1 MALVT
6 LEHSAPL
13 SSAEFATIDLE
24 RMTEVARRHQAIGNF
39 LRDEGYSALLLQNPA
54 NIAWLTA
61 GNQPSRCGASSLA
74 SLFVTPDAR
83 VIVCNNAETSLYC
96 EHLAAGLG
104 FQLKE
109 RSWTEPRSSM
119 LADLCRGRKVAS
131 DSCLSGTTDVGLHVQ
146 GMRLPLSEYDLNR
159 LRQAGKLVA
168 HAVEATGRGLT
179 AGRTEAD
186 IAGELAHR
194 LVRHGATPER
204 LQIWGDGRGK
214 RFRQWN
220 YADNPVHQSC
230 TLSAVARFE
239 GLYVGA
245 ARTVTF
251 GDPSPEILDAFE
263 KAALVTATGMYFSQ
277 SGWELFEVWQRV
289 KRIYEKCGAG
299 EEWRL
304 AEQADVVEFEYGA
317 IPLMPT
323 SEFRLFPGVPIFWHP
338 SVEMV
343 GMGEAVLA
351 TERGAEWLTPCTDWP
366 KVPITVKGTPVEVP
380 GILIVPKT
388 NGHKPH

>member
-24 RMTEVARRHQAIGNF
+24 RMTEIARRHQAVGAF
-39 LRDEGYSALLLQNPA
+39 LKNEGYSALLLQSPA
-54 NIAWLTA
+54 NIAWMTA
-61 GNQPSRCGASSLA
+61 GEHPVRCGASTTA

-83 VIVCNNAETSLYC
+83 VVVCNNAETTQYC

-119 LADLCRGRKVAS
+119 LSDLCRGRKVAS
-131 DSCLSGTTDVGLHVQ
+131 DGCLAGTVDVGLHVQ
-146 GMRLPLSEYDLNR
+146 GMRLPLSTFDINR
-159 LRQAGKLVA
+159 IRQTGRLVA

-186 IAGELAHR
+186 IAGELSHR
-194 LVRHGATPER
+194 LVRHGVTPER
-204 LQIWGDGRGK
+204 LQIWGDGHGR
-214 RFRQWN
+214 RFRQWT
-220 YADNPVHQSC
+220 YSDTPVQGYC
-230 TLSAVARFE
+230 TISAVARSQ
-239 GLYVGA
+239 GLYVGV
-245 ARTVTF
+245 ARTVTI
-251 GDPSPEILDAFE
+251 GNPSSDLLEAYE
-263 KAALVTATGMYFSQ
+263 KAALVTATGMFFTQ

-317 IPLMPT
+317 VPLMPT
-323 SEFRLFPGVPIFWHP
+323 SEFRLFPGVPIYWHP
-338 SVEMV
+338 SVDMV
-343 GMGEAVLA
+343 GMGETVLA
-351 TERGAEWLTPCTDWP
+351 TDRGAEWLTPCTDWP

-380 GILIVPKT
+380 GILIVPAV
-388 NGHKPH
+388 NGHKH

>member
-39 LRDEGYSALLLQNPA
+39 LRDEGYSALVLQSPA

-61 GNQPSRCGASSLA
+61 ADHPARCGASTTA

-83 VIVCNNAETSLYC
+83 VIVCNNAETTQYC

-131 DSCLSGTTDVGLHVQ
+131 DGCMAGAVDVGLHVQ
-146 GMRLPLSEYDLNR
+146 GMRLPLSSFDINR
-159 LRQAGKLVA
+159 IRQAGRLVA
-168 HAVEATGRGLT
+168 HAVEATGRGLV

-186 IAGELAHR
+186 IAGELSHR
-194 LVRHGATPER
+194 LIRHGVTPER
-204 LQIWGDGRGK
+204 LQVWGDGHGR
-214 RFRQWN
+214 RFRQWT
-220 YADNPVHQSC
+220 YSDAPVLRSC
-230 TLSAVARFE
+230 TISAVARSQ
-239 GLYVGA
+239 GLYVGVS
-245 ARTVTF
+245 RTVTF
-251 GDPSPEILDAFE
+251 GDPSAEILEAYE
-263 KAALVTATGMYFSQ
+263 KAALVTATGMFFTQ

-289 KRIYEKCGAG
+289 KRIYEKCGAD

-304 AEQADVVEFEYGA
+304 AEQADVVEFDYGA
-317 IPLMPT
+317 VPLMPT

-338 SVEMV
+338 SVAMI
-343 GMGEAVLA
+343 GMGETVLA

-366 KVPITVKGTPVEVP
+366 RVPITVKGTPVEVP
-380 GILIVPKT
+380 GILIVPAT
-388 NGHKPH
+388 NGHKP

>member
-24 RMTEVARRHQAIGNF
+24 RMTEVARRHQAIGTF

-61 GNQPSRCGASSLA
+61 SEHPVRCGASTIA
-74 SLFVTPDAR
+74 SLFVTPEAR
-83 VIVCNNAETSLYC
+83 VIVCNNAETTQYC

-109 RSWTEPRSSM
+109 RSWTEPRTSM

-131 DSCLSGTTDVGLHVQ
+131 DGCHPGTVDVGLHVQ
-146 GMRLPLSEYDLNR
+146 GMRLPLAEYDINR
-159 LRQAGKLVA
+159 LRQAGRLVA
-168 HAVEATGRGLT
+168 HAVEATGRGLH

-186 IAGELAHR
+186 IAGELSHR
-194 LVRHGATPER
+194 LIRHGVTPER
-204 LQIWGDGRGK
+204 LQVWGDGRGR
-214 RFRQWN
+214 RFRHWT
-220 YADNPVHQSC
+220 YSDTPVLKYC
-230 TLSAVARFE
+230 TISAVARSQ

-245 ARTVTF
+245 TRTVTL
-251 GDPSPEILDAFE
+251 GDPPTDLLEAYE
-263 KAALVTATGMYFSQ
+263 KAALVTATGMFFTQ

-317 IPLMPT
+317 VPMMPT

-338 SVEMV
+338 SVDMV
-343 GMGEAVLA
+343 GMGETVLA

-380 GILIVPKT
+380 GILIVPAV
-388 NGHKPH
+388 NGHKH